1 VKRTV
6 VLLHGLWMPGVAMH
20 WLARRLE
27 DAGYDTEV
35 FSYMSVADGPDRA
48 VQALVEHIGAREVDL
63 VAHSLGGL
71 IAMQALRQ
79 APQLKVGRLVCIGS
93 PLSGSGA
100 ASGLLRLPMAAILLG
115 QSATLLRE
123 GFPDWEGATE
133 VGVVAGN
140 SPHGLGALFAGFG
153 GEHDGTVAVSE
164 TRLPGVKD
172 HVVIAASH
180 SGLLFSAEAAD
191 RTLAFLGSGRFEGQ
205 GA

>member
-1 VKRTV
+1 MKRTV
-6 VLLHGLWMPGVAMH
+6 VLLHGLWMPGMAMH
-20 WLARRLE
+20 WLAHRLQ

-48 VQALVEHIGAREVDL
+48 VQALIDCIGDREVDL

-79 APQLKVGRLVCIGS
+79 APELKVGRLVCIGS

-100 ASGLLRLPMAAILLG
+100 ASGLLRLPMAAVLLG

-123 GFPDWEGATE
+123 GFPDWAGATE

-140 SPHGLGALFAGFG
+140 APHGLGALFAGFTD
-153 GEHDGTVAVSE
+153 EHDGTVAVSE
-164 TRLPGVKD
+164 THLPGVKD
-172 HVVIAASH
+172 HVVVGASH
-180 SGLLFSAEAAD
+180 SGLLFSAQAAD
-191 RTLAFLGSGRFEGQ
+191 RTIAFLTTGRFEGQ